1 MPFLPDKPQTERKSR
16 FVPDAFAGDDLLSN
30 ESMAKLSA
38 GERSTVTPTAEPSAF
53 KGVTDY
59 LSGVKQAGE
68 KLDRT
73 VKPGPAG
80 LDLGTLDA
88 LATLTTGGV
97 AAPVLGTIESAVLG
111 TDPKESHERYTW
123 QPRTESGKAQLGM
136 LSALTAPITES
147 GADIALGPIA
157 AADSQVMRAAGRTA
171 PKEVPLIPSTREL
184 TAAAKTAYATG
195 KESGVFVSPESYSQ
209 ALGNVRKMVTE
220 EGIDPTLHA
229 KSSAVMKRLEGADGK
244 PLSLQ
249 EAETLR
255 KVAMDAEDDLNPV
268 TREPTPDARIAGKIV
283 DELDESIDALTV
295 NSPARELY
303 RRSRLS
309 QMLDKME
316 RNAEINA
323 GAHYTQA
330 GMEHALRQEFKKL
343 AKNDR
348 RMRGLNQAQR
358 QSIEKVAKGGPVE
371 NSLRVLGKFDP
382 TTGGVAAAASIGTSG
397 MLSAATGNPLGMLLP
412 PAGFIGKRMA
422 TRMTQNNVSAAREAL
437 VGRTDVNEA
446 LARAV
451 QEAAARR
458 SAAPAAAQ
466 PGLFETA
473 TPTQEQML
481 AEALWQARIKSQK
494 GGSK

>member
-1 MPFLPDKPQTERKSR
+1 MPFVPDQPRKSR
-16 FVPDAFAGDDLLSN
+16 FVPDAQPAAPDEFAGDDLLSN
-30 ESMAKLSA
+30 ESMANLSA
-38 GERSTVTPTAEPSAF
+38 GVHPTPTAEPSAL
-53 KGVTDY
+53 KGVNAY
-59 LSGVKQAGE
+59 GSGINDAAGE
-68 KLDRT
+68 FNRAK
-73 VKPGPAG
+73 PAG
-80 LDLGTLDA
+80 LAGQLDA
-88 LATLTTGGV
+88 LTTMATGGI
-97 AAPVLGTIESAVLG
+97 AAPVLGTIESAVVG
-111 TDPKESHERYTW
+111 TDPAKAHERYTW
-123 QPRTESGKAQLGM
+123 QPRTESGKALLKLLGAGM
-136 LSALTAPITES
+136 APITES